1 MDFVSSFHRQ
11 SVNFTFGQKVAEFG
25 IILQNPNYVNL
36 LYDWLNYMSAAK
48 IKADCQAK
56 KH

>member
-48 IKADCQAK
+48 IQSDCRAK